1 MAEKTVI
8 DYRRTDQRTNVLH
21 NPFWITSGLLV
32 GSACEDKYAVC
43 FSFPTAGELVYI
55 EQIIFEVVAAFTA
68 GTTIDVGVVTLA
80 TNAITTGGKGTTV
93 DDDDFIANTDVTVA
107 TPAMYAPTA
116 SDWVTAKAAA
126 AKAAPY
132 VLTGAATTV
141 PTISVLMAN
150 AGTIAAGTGRV
161 HVLITKSP
169 M

>member
-1 MAEKTVI
+1 MAVKTVI

-68 GTTIDVGVVTLA
+68 GTTIDVGLTTLA
-80 TNAITTGGKGTTV
+80 TNAVTTGGDATTV
-93 DDDDFIANTDVTVA
+93 DDDEYIANAHVTVG
-107 TPAMYAPTA
+107 TPAMYAAVA

-126 AKAAPY
+126 AYASPY

-150 AGTIAAGTGRV
+150 AGTITAGTGRV
-161 HVLITKSP
+161 HALITKSP